1 MNNIKKLS
9 TYTIILMCFL
19 LILFGIYIL
28 HSNKNLESKV
38 DSTKNFELIFYYR
51 EKSGKKLIIDKE
63 NGLYDYNIYVVNGTV
78 DIVIDK
84 KTYSLRDALNS
95 KMVTMER
102 IIEKAKKDISNP
114 AFYDDGGSVEY
125 HYQDYTIIKKNTI
138 DGDKDVYIGENNLT
152 LHSLND

>member
-1 MNNIKKLS
+1 MNMKKLS
-9 TYTIILMCFL
+9 TYIIILMCFL

-51 EKSGKKLIIDKE
+51 EKSGKELIIDKE

-84 KTYSLRDALNS
+84 KTYSLGEALKS

-102 IIEKAKKDISNP
+102 IIEKAKKEPTPNCP
-114 AFYDDGGSVEY
+114 FVQGG
-125 HYQDYTIIKKNTI
+125 K
-138 DGDKDVYIGENNLT
+138 
-152 LHSLND
+152 